1 MGACVAIDVQKASIS
16 VLKLARVQRRPELDA
31 LRGLF
36 LVWMTLTHLPT
47 RLSDLVNQPLGFISS
62 AEGFVF
68 LSALLIAR
76 LYIRQAVEEGAALR
90 TRLWKRALR
99 IYGYHVLMLSVAFTL
114 AAAFAATTHRAAL
127 FNLLNFYLA
136 HPLPAIIGSLLLI
149 YCPPLLDIL
158 PMYVTF
164 LLVTPPIL
172 AFAARRGWNWILLG
186 SSSLWL
192 LAQFGLRTWTHNLVV
207 HATGLR
213 IPVQETGAFNLFA
226 WQLVWILGMWIGAKS
241 AEGNLPF
248 RKLRGFVYPVSVA
261 VCCFF
266 IGVRHN
272 WLGNH
277 LTQQAL
283 GLQLDKWQLGPLRM
297 VNLAAFVCMIY
308 WLRKSVTRLVLVE
321 PFVTLGKASLEVFCA
336 HVFFVFVGLALLS
349 GQMSE
354 LHGIYAAALVA
365 ITFAGLILIAL
376 REVKQGERKTDFE
389 TVAKS
394 ARS

>member
-1 MGACVAIDVQKASIS
+1 MAIDVQKASIS
-16 VLKLARVQRRPELDA
+16 VLKLGRVQRRPELDA

-164 LLVTPPIL
+164 LLITPPIL
-172 AFAARRGWNWILLG
+172 AIAARRGWNWILIG

-192 LAQFGLRTWTHNLVV
+192 LAQFGLRTWTHNQVV
-207 HATGLR
+207 RATGLR

-226 WQLVWILGMWIGAKS
+226 WQLLWVLGMWIGAKS

-248 RKLRGFVYPVSVA
+248 RKLPGFVYPVSVA

-272 WLGNH
+272 WLGHH

-283 GLQLDKWQLGPLRM
+283 SLQLDKWQLGPLRM
-297 VNLAAFVCMIY
+297 VNLAAFACTIY
-308 WLRKSVTRLVLVE
+308 WLRKFITRLILVE

-336 HVFFVFVGLALLS
+336 HVVFVFVGLALLS
-349 GQMSE
+349 GQMSQ

-376 REVKQGERKTDFE
+376 REVRQGERKTAFE

>member
-1 MGACVAIDVQKASIS
+1 
-16 VLKLARVQRRPELDA
+16 LDA

-164 LLVTPPIL
+164 LLITPPIL
-172 AFAARRGWNWILLG
+172 AIAARRGWNWILLG

-207 HATGLR
+207 RATGLR

-241 AEGNLPF
+241 AEGDLPF
-248 RKLRGFVYPVSVA
+248 RKLPGFVYPVSVA

-272 WLGNH
+272 WLGHH

-283 GLQLDKWQLGPLRM
+283 SLQLDKWQLGPLRM
-297 VNLAAFVCMIY
+297 VNLAAFACTIY
-308 WLRKSVTRLVLVE
+308 WLRKFITRLILVE

-336 HVFFVFVGLALLS
+336 HVVFVFVGLALLS

-354 LHGIYAAALVA
+354 LHGIDAAGLVA

-376 REVKQGERKTDFE
+376 REVKQVERKAAFK

>member
-1 MGACVAIDVQKASIS
+1 MAIDVQKASIS
-16 VLKLARVQRRPELDA
+16 VLKLGRVQRRPELDA

-164 LLVTPPIL
+164 LLITPPVL
-172 AFAARRGWNWILLG
+172 AIAARRGWNWILLG

-207 HATGLR
+207 RATGLR

-226 WQLVWILGMWIGAKS
+226 WQLVWVLGMWIGAKS
-241 AEGNLPF
+241 AEGELPF
-248 RKLRGFVYPVSVA
+248 RKLPGFVYPVSVA

-283 GLQLDKWQLGPLRM
+283 SLQLDKWQLGPLRM
-297 VNLAAFVCMIY
+297 VNLAAFACTSY
-308 WLRKSVTRLVLVE
+308 WLRKFVTRLVLVE

-336 HVFFVFVGLALLS
+336 HVVFVFVGLALLS

-376 REVKQGERKTDFE
+376 REVKQDERKTAFE

>member
-1 MGACVAIDVQKASIS
+1 VAIDVQKASIS
-16 VLKLARVQRRPELDA
+16 VLKLGRVQRRPELDA

-164 LLVTPPIL
+164 LLITPPVL
-172 AFAARRGWNWILLG
+172 AIAARRGWNWILLG

-207 HATGLR
+207 RATGLR

-226 WQLVWILGMWIGAKS
+226 WQLVWVLGMWIGAKS
-241 AEGNLPF
+241 AEGELPF
-248 RKLRGFVYPVSVA
+248 RKLPGFVYPVSVA

-283 GLQLDKWQLGPLRM
+283 SLQLDKWQLGPLRM
-297 VNLAAFVCMIY
+297 VNLAAFACTSY
-308 WLRKSVTRLVLVE
+308 WLRKFVTRLVLVE

-336 HVFFVFVGLALLS
+336 HVVFVFVGLALLS

-376 REVKQGERKTDFE
+376 REVKQDERKTAFE

>member
-1 MGACVAIDVQKASIS
+1 
-16 VLKLARVQRRPELDA
+16 LDA

-164 LLVTPPIL
+164 LLITPPIL
-172 AFAARRGWNWILLG
+172 AIAARRGWNWILLG
-186 SSSLWL
+186 SGSLWL

-207 HATGLR
+207 RATGLR

-226 WQLVWILGMWIGAKS
+226 WQLVWVLGMWIGAKS
-241 AEGNLPF
+241 AEGDLPF
-248 RKLRGFVYPVSVA
+248 RKLPGFVYPVSVA

-272 WLGNH
+272 WLGHH

-283 GLQLDKWQLGPLRM
+283 SLQLDKWQLGPLRM
-297 VNLAAFVCMIY
+297 VNLAAFACTSY
-308 WLRKSVTRLVLVE
+308 WLRKFVTRLVLVE

-336 HVFFVFVGLALLS
+336 HVVFVFVGLALLS

-354 LHGIYAAALVA
+354 LHGISAAALVA

-376 REVKQGERKTDFE
+376 REVKQDERKTAFE